1 MRNTLS
7 VLLLALVA
15 TSLPLSAADLT
26 ALISAAAQ
34 APVQQLKPAY
44 AKAAAVDI
52 RKSEPWET
60 THSGNSVSLEQELI
74 NAGDVNRAYKLNTS
88 IAKTFH
94 RMLLASAKV

>member
-1 MRNTLS
+1 MFGCPPNRGNFK
-7 VLLLALVA
+7 VLESTRLAMQTTQPGHMSDGGTKA
-15 TSLPLSAADLT
+15 TAAD
-26 ALISAAAQ
+26 A
-34 APVQQLKPAY
+34 
-44 AKAAAVDI
+44 